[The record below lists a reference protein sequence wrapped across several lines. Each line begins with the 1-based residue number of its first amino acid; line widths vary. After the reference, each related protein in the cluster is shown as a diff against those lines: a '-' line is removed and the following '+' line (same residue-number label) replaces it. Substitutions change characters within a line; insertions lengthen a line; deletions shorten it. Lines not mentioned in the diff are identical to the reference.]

1 MSKSKKFGLGL
12 VIGAVAGAVAGVL
25 AAPKSGKE
33 TREDLKNKADDL
45 KGSAE
50 RKLKE
55 AHKELGKLSDQ
66 ARDEAAKLKGKAK
79 TELDELAKKA
89 DDLKEQVKAAI
100 TSIKSGDDDS
110 DDATIEQ
117 LLKDL
122 KALQAKITKKL
133 KDFKG

>member
-1 MSKSKKFGLGL
+1 MSKNKKFGLGL
-12 VIGAVAGAVAGVL
+12 LIGAVAGAIAGL
-25 AAPKSGKE
+25 LTAPKSGKE
-33 TREDLKNKADDL
+33 TRDDLKNKAGEM

-66 ARDEAAKLKGKAK
+66 AKAEAVKLKGKAQS
-79 TELDELAKKA
+79 EMNDLAKKA
-89 DDLKEQVKAAI
+89 DDLKEKVKAAI
-100 TSIKSGDDDS
+100 TSIKSGDDDN

-122 KALQAKITKKL
+122 KALQSKITKKL
-133 KDFKG
+133 KDLKA